1 MDPDTE
7 VDFDFS
13 PFVVRYK
20 SGRVHRLMGSSRV
33 DAGVD
38 AATGVTCK
46 DVTIDADAGLAARLY
61 LPDGVPSSKKLPV
74 LVYFH
79 GGAFVVHSAFSGV
92 HNRFLNALV
101 AAAGVVAVSV
111 DYRLAPEHPLPAAYD
126 DAWAALRW
134 TLANCASAG
143 PEPWLAEHGDAARVF
158 VAGDSA
164 GANIAHNVVIKAGGV
179 DGLPG
184 GARIEGMVLLHPFF
198 RGKDLLPSEGTDPRF
213 LQRVERTWDFVCAG
227 RYGIDHPFFN
237 PLVMPAEEWATLG
250 CRRALVTVGE
260 LDTMRDR
267 GRRYVETLRGSAWGG
282 QEALLYETDGEGH
295 VYFLQ
300 KSGWGDKAEKEMDAV
315 VSFIK
320 RSHGS

>member
-13 PFVVRYK
+13 PFLVCYK
-20 SGRVHRLMGSSRV
+20 SGRVHRLMGLSRV
-33 DAGVD
+33 NAGVD
-38 AATGVTCK
+38 TATGVTCK
-46 DVTIDADAGLAARLY
+46 DVVIDADAGLAARLY
-61 LPDGVPSSKKLPV
+61 LPEGVPSSKKLPV

-79 GGAFVVHSAFSGV
+79 GGAFAVHSAFSAV
-92 HNRFLNALV
+92 HYRFLNALV

-126 DAWAALRW
+126 DAWAALTW

-143 PEPWLAEHGDAARVF
+143 QEEPWLAEHGDAARLF

-164 GANIAHNVVIKAGGV
+164 GANIAHNVAMKAGGEN
-179 DGLPG
+179 GLPR
-184 GARIEGMVLLHPFF
+184 GARIEGVVLLHPYF
-198 RGKDLLPSEGTDPRF
+198 RGKDPLPSEGTDPRTF
-213 LQRVERTWDFVCAG
+213 SQRVERSWGFVCAG
-227 RYGIDHPFFN
+227 RYGTDHPFIN
-237 PLVMPAEEWATLG
+237 PLAMPAEEWATLG

-267 GRRYVETLRGSAWGG
+267 GRRYVETLRASAWGG
-282 QEALLYETDGEGH
+282 QEALLYETAGEGH
-295 VYFLQ
+295 VYFLE
-300 KSGWGDKAEKEMDAV
+300 KSGWGVKAEKEMDAV

-320 RSHGS
+320 RR